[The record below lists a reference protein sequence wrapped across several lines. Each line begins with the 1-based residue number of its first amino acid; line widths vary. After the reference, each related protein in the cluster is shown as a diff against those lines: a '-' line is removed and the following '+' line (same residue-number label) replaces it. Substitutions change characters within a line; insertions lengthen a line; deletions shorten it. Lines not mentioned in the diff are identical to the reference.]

1 MEESKTEMVNSL
13 RVPLDTGIVEI
24 YGRQNGNVTN
34 SLTKTR

>member
-1 MEESKTEMVNSL
+1 VNSL

-24 YGRQNGNVTN
+24 YGRQNGNVTY